1 MPTGVIVSISRVTDD
16 AVQITLMWSKPGN
29 DSGLTGYQIQISWE
43 SKWDPSQFVKRQ
55 SERKT
60 MSVNVTDTSYTLQD
74 AEGFAD
80 YCFAVS
86 ALYGE
91 GEESPATTEECT
103 TTPETS
109 ECMWDS

>member
-1 MPTGVIVSISRVTDD
+1 M
-16 AVQITLMWSKPGN
+16 
-29 DSGLTGYQIQISWE
+29 
-43 SKWDPSQFVKRQ
+43 KRQ

-60 MSVNVTDTSYTLQD
+60 MSVTVTDTSYTSYTLQD

-86 ALYGE
+86 ALYEG
-91 GEESPATTEECT
+91 GEESPATDEECT